1 MVAKKKYPALG
12 KGLGSL
18 IDTNVV
24 VRTSGSSSI
33 HEVDIQQIMPNPNQP
48 RQEFEPTAL
57 EELATSIR
65 EYGIIQPITLRQ
77 QENGKYE
84 IISGERRWRASQL
97 AGLTALPAYIRTAD
111 DEAMMEM
118 ALVENIQ
125 RQDLNP
131 IEIALAYQKLIEQHR
146 LTQEELSAKV
156 GKNRAT
162 VANSLR
168 LLKLAASVQLSLQ
181 NKELDPG
188 HARALLGLKDPALQV
203 KLAAETVQKGLSVRQ
218 VEEMVQSLNAGGSV
232 STGGKSIKGKAKTL
246 GAEYD
251 ALRERLSKA
260 LNTKVQMTCTQ
271 TGKGKISIPF
281 ANEEELLRL
290 MALIEKKI

>member
-188 HARALLGLKDPALQV
+188 HARALLGLKNPALQV

-290 MALIEKKI
+290 MALIEKKL

>member
-33 HEVDIQQIMPNPNQP
+33 HEVDIQQITPNPNQP

-57 EELATSIR
+57 EELAASIR

-111 DEAMMEM
+111 DETMMEM

-260 LNTKVQMTCTQ
+260 LNIKVQMTCTQ

>member
-12 KGLGSL
+12 KGLDSL
-18 IDTNVV
+18 IDTNTV

-33 HEVDIQQIMPNPNQP
+33 HEVDIQQIIPNPNQP
-48 RQEFEPTAL
+48 RQEFDPTAL

-65 EYGIIQPITLRQ
+65 EFGIIQPITLRQ
-77 QENGKYE
+77 QEDGRYE

-97 AGLTALPAYIRTAD
+97 AGLTALPAYIRTAN
-111 DEAMMEM
+111 DENMMEM

-131 IEIALAYQKLIEQHR
+131 IEIALAYQKLIEQYR

-188 HARALLGLKDPALQV
+188 HARALLSLKDPALQV
-203 KLAAETVQKGLSVRQ
+203 KLAAEIVKEGHSVRQ
-218 VEEMVQSLNAGGSV
+218 VEEMVKALNAGDCVPSGD
-232 STGGKSIKGKAKTL
+232 KKLKGKAVSL

-251 ALRERLSKA
+251 ALRERLSQKFQ
-260 LNTKVQMTCTQ
+260 TKVQMTCTQ
-271 TGKGKISIPF
+271 SGKGKISIPF
-281 ANEEELLRL
+281 ANEAELQRIMEVLDKSL
-290 MALIEKKI
+290 

>member
-290 MALIEKKI
+290 MALIEKKL

>member
-188 HARALLGLKDPALQV
+188 HARALLGLKNPALQV

-271 TGKGKISIPF
+271 TGKGKISISF

-290 MALIEKKI
+290 MALIEKKL

>member
-33 HEVDIQQIMPNPNQP
+33 HEVDIQQITPNPNQP

-57 EELATSIR
+57 EELAASIR

-111 DEAMMEM
+111 DETMMEM

-146 LTQEELSAKV
+146 LTQEELSVKV

-203 KLAAETVQKGLSVRQ
+203 KLATETVQKGLSVRQ

-232 STGGKSIKGKAKTL
+232 STGGKSIKGKAKAL

>member
-12 KGLGSL
+12 KGLDSL
-18 IDTNVV
+18 IDTNTV

-33 HEVDIQQIMPNPNQP
+33 HEVDIQQIIPNPNQP
-48 RQEFEPTAL
+48 RQEFDPTAL

-65 EYGIIQPITLRQ
+65 EFGIIQPITLRQ
-77 QENGKYE
+77 QEDGRYE

-97 AGLTALPAYIRTAD
+97 AGLTALPAYIRTAN
-111 DEAMMEM
+111 DENMMEM

-131 IEIALAYQKLIEQHR
+131 IEIALAYQKLIEQYR

-188 HARALLGLKDPALQV
+188 HARALLSLKDPALQV
-203 KLAAETVQKGLSVRQ
+203 KLATEIVKEGHSVRQ
-218 VEEMVQSLNAGGSV
+218 VEEMVKALNAGDSV
-232 STGGKSIKGKAKTL
+232 PSGDKKLKGKAVSL

-251 ALRERLSKA
+251 ALRERLSQKFQ
-260 LNTKVQMTCTQ
+260 TKVQMTCTQ
-271 TGKGKISIPF
+271 SGKGKISIPF
-281 ANEEELLRL
+281 ANEAELQRIMEVLDKSL
-290 MALIEKKI
+290 

>member
-33 HEVDIQQIMPNPNQP
+33 HEVDIQQITPNPNQP

-57 EELATSIR
+57 EELAASIR

-111 DEAMMEM
+111 DETMMEM

-232 STGGKSIKGKAKTL
+232 STGGKSIKGKAKAL